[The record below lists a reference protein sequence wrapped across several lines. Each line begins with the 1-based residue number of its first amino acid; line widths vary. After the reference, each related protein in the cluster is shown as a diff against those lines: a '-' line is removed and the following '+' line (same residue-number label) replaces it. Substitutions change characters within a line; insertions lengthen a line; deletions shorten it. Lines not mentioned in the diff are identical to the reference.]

1 MTSDRRIY
9 AALGTFL
16 AGDAVASAIPIR
28 YVVRQM
34 DTIGVPPGIR
44 WVIPVIKAV
53 LAAGLL
59 SVFVRPAL
67 ARATAGVLAGYFAVA
82 VALRIRARDNL
93 ANIAP
98 STGLLAAFAA
108 LAASRPATAGG
119 PAAAGS
125 R

>member
-1 MTSDRRIY
+1 MNSDRRIY

-44 WVIPVIKAV
+44 WLIPVVKAV

-82 VALRIRARDNL
+82 VALRLRARDNA

-98 STGLLAAFAA
+98 SAGLLAAFAA
-108 LAASRPATAGG
+108 LAVSRPASGG
-119 PAAAGS
+119 APARPAS